1 MVITETLAIVAS
13 VIVFGLVLYARIRQA
28 MHQKDRHKEFRRKQA
43 LSLPD
48 ESALDQEINFDALRQ
63 SPDALEALAKKV
75 SAVHVMRT
83 TTREGDELFD
93 GYVIDIGGLPA
104 SFALEEDRPVVL
116 QRATWLAGQ
125 LGVPFSDDT

>member
-1 MVITETLAIVAS
+1 MVITESLAIVAS

-28 MHQKDRHKEFRRKQA
+28 SRQQEKHTKIRRKKA

-48 ESALDQEINFDALRQ
+48 ESALDQEIDFDELRR
-63 SPDALEALAKKV
+63 SSAALEALGPRV

-83 TTREGDELFD
+83 MTREGDDLFEA
-93 GYVIDIGGLPA
+93 YVIDVNGLPA

-125 LGVPFSDDT
+125 LDVPFSDDT